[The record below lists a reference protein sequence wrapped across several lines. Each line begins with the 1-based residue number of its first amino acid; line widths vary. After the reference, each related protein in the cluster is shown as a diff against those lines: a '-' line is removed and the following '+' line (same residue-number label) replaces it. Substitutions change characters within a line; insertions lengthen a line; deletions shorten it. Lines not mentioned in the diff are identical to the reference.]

1 MLAILRLLGMFLAD
15 LFKSRARL
23 EAEILFLRHQLN
35 ISLRRAPPRV
45 RLRGSDRA
53 LLVWM
58 TRLWPKLLGGVQ
70 VVQPETILRWHRA
83 GFKAFWRWKSRCR
96 RGRPRIDR
104 ELRDLI
110 RRMSQENPLWGA
122 PRIHG
127 ELLKLGFELA
137 QSTVSKYV
145 VRRQTPPSQTWK
157 TFLLNHADAIAAIDL
172 CVVPTVTFERLFAFL
187 VLGHGRG
194 SCCGLRSPDIRRPS
208 GWLSRSPR
216 PFPGVQR
223 RPICYETMIAR
234 TEMSLRVASSLWVS
248 VTGPSHGIHR
258 GKMAMLNA

>member
-1 MLAILRLLGMFLAD
+1 
-15 LFKSRARL
+15 
-23 EAEILFLRHQLN
+23 
-35 ISLRRAPPRV
+35 
-45 RLRGSDRA
+45 
-53 LLVWM
+53 M

-127 ELLKLGFELA
+127 ELLKLGFEVA

-157 TFLLNHADAIAAIDL
+157 TLRFSFWGTD
-172 CVVPTVTFERLFAFL
+172 
-187 VLGHGRG
+187 GG

-223 RPICYETMIAR
+223 RPICCETMIAR

>member
-23 EAEILFLRHQLN
+23 EAEILFLHHQLN

-58 TRLWPKLLGGVQ
+58 TRLWPKLLGAVQ

-96 RGRPRIDR
+96 RGRPRVDR

-127 ELLKLGFELA
+127 ELLKLGFEVA
-137 QSTVSKYV
+137 QSTA
-145 VRRQTPPSQTWK
+145 RR
-157 TFLLNHADAIAAIDL
+157 
-172 CVVPTVTFERLFAFL
+172 RL
-187 VLGHGRG
+187 
-194 SCCGLRSPDIRRPS
+194 
-208 GWLSRSPR
+208 PR
-216 PFPGVQR
+216 PGRHSCSTTRTQSLPLICAWFR
-223 RPICYETMIAR
+223 R
-234 TEMSLRVASSLWVS
+234 
-248 VTGPSHGIHR
+248 
-258 GKMAMLNA
+258 

>member
-23 EAEILFLRHQLN
+23 EAEMLFLRHQLN
-35 ISLRRAPPRV
+35 ITLRRASPRV

-58 TRLWPKLLGGVQ
+58 TRLWPKLLGAVQ

-110 RRMSQENPLWGA
+110 RRMSQENPQWGA
-122 PRIHG
+122 PRIH
-127 ELLKLGFELA
+127 
-137 QSTVSKYV
+137 
-145 VRRQTPPSQTWK
+145 
-157 TFLLNHADAIAAIDL
+157 
-172 CVVPTVTFERLFAFL
+172 FA
-187 VLGHGRG
+187 V
-194 SCCGLRSPDIRRPS
+194 RRPS
-208 GWLSRSPR
+208 RGEAERGAARIYSGR
-216 PFPGVQR
+216 R
-223 RPICYETMIAR
+223 RPSRASGAR
-234 TEMSLRVASSLWVS
+234 
-248 VTGPSHGIHR
+248 VTAYRKHWEPT
-258 GKMAMLNA
+258 